1 MNPVLGFFRFWRLE
15 MTPKQQQLIELLG
28 PSVTALD
35 LELWAIEIIGRANRS
50 TLRLVID
57 HPDRLVTVDDCE
69 AVSRQVS
76 RILDVEDPLPERYT
90 LEVSSPGI
98 ERALYKL
105 DHFERVV
112 GYEAKLKLKV
122 PFEGRKNY
130 SGVIAG
136 VENQAVLLQQGD
148 TEYEFP
154 AEHIERGQLVVT
166 DVTQVGGSKDGK

>member
-1 MNPVLGFFRFWRLE
+1 
-15 MTPKQQQLIELLG
+15 MTPKQQQLIELLE
-28 PSVTALD
+28 PSVASLQ

-57 HPDRLVTVDDCE
+57 HPDRPVTVEDCE

-76 RILDVEDPLPERYT
+76 RVLDVEDPLPERYT

-105 DHFERVV
+105 SHFERFV
-112 GYEAKLKLKV
+112 GSQAKLKLKI

-130 SGVIAG
+130 SGLIAG

-166 DVTQVGGSKDGK
+166 DVTQVGGSKDDR

>member
-1 MNPVLGFFRFWRLE
+1 
-15 MTPKQQQLIELLG
+15 MTPKQQQLTELLG

-35 LELWAIEIIGRANRS
+35 LELWAIEIIGRTNRS

-57 HPDRLVTVDDCE
+57 HPNRPVTVDDCE

-98 ERALYKL
+98 ERVLYRL
-105 DHFERVV
+105 EHFGRFI
-112 GYEAKLKLKV
+112 GFQIKLKLNV
-122 PFEGRKNY
+122 PFEGSKNY

-136 VENQAVLLQQGD
+136 VENQAVLLQTGD

>member
-1 MNPVLGFFRFWRLE
+1 
-15 MTPKQQQLIELLG
+15 MTPKQQQLTELLE
-28 PSVTALD
+28 PSVVSLG
-35 LELWAIEIIGRANRS
+35 LVLWAIEIVGRANRS

-57 HPDRLVTVDDCE
+57 HPDRQVTVEDCE

-98 ERALYKL
+98 ERDLHKL
-105 DHFERVV
+105 EHFEQFV
-112 GYEAKLKLKV
+112 GYQARVKLKV

-136 VENQAVLLQQGD
+136 VENQAVLLQQGE

>member
-1 MNPVLGFFRFWRLE
+1 
-15 MTPKQQQLIELLG
+15 MTPKQQQLTELLE
-28 PSVTALD
+28 PSVVSLG
-35 LELWAIEIIGRANRS
+35 LVLWAIEIVGRANRS

-57 HPDRLVTVDDCE
+57 HPDRQVTVEDCE

-98 ERALYKL
+98 ERVLHKL
-105 DHFERVV
+105 EHFEQFV
-112 GYEAKLKLKV
+112 GYQAKVKLKV
-122 PFEGRKNY
+122 SFEGRKNY

-136 VENQAVLLQQGD
+136 VENQAVLLQQGE

>member
-1 MNPVLGFFRFWRLE
+1 

-35 LELWAIEIIGRANRS
+35 LELWAIEIISSANRS

-57 HPDRLVTVDDCE
+57 HTNRPVTVDDCE

-98 ERALYKL
+98 ERVLYALE
-105 DHFERVV
+105 HFERFI
-112 GYEAKLKLKV
+112 GFQIKLKLKV

-130 SGVIAG
+130 SGVITG
-136 VENQAVLLQQGD
+136 VENQVVLLQSRD
-148 TEYEFP
+148 TEYEFR
-154 AEHIERGQLVVT
+154 AEHIERGQLIVT

>member
-1 MNPVLGFFRFWRLE
+1 
-15 MTPKQQQLIELLG
+15 MTPKQQQLTELLE
-28 PSVTALD
+28 PSVVSLG
-35 LELWAIEIIGRANRS
+35 LVLWAIEIVGRANRS

-57 HPDRLVTVDDCE
+57 HLDRQVTVEDCE

-98 ERALYKL
+98 ERALHKL
-105 DHFERVV
+105 EHFEQSV
-112 GYEAKLKLKV
+112 GYQDKVKLKV

-136 VENQAVLLQQGD
+136 VENQAVLLQQGE

>member
-1 MNPVLGFFRFWRLE
+1 

-90 LEVSSPGI
+90 LEVSSPGVD
-98 ERALYKL
+98 RLL
-105 DHFERVV
+105 FHPDHYQPYV
-112 GYEAKLKLKV
+112 GEMVDIRLRLPV
-122 PFEGRKNY
+122 EGRRRFK
-130 SGVIAG
+130 GVLSSA
-136 VENQAVLLQQGD
+136 D
-148 TEYEFP
+148 
-154 AEHIERGQLVVT
+154 AEMVVVT
-166 DVTQVGGSKDGK
+166 FDDLEFNLPFRSIDRARAYPRLDIGSGKS

>member
-1 MNPVLGFFRFWRLE
+1 
-15 MTPKQQQLIELLG
+15 MTPKQQQLRTLLG
-28 PSVTALD
+28 SSVTSLD

-57 HPDRLVTVDDCE
+57 HPDRPITVDDCE

-76 RILDVEDPLPERYT
+76 RILDIEDPLPERYT

-98 ERALYKL
+98 ERTLYQL
-105 DHFERVV
+105 EHFERFV
-112 GYEAKLKLKV
+112 GHPAKLKLKV

-130 SGVIAG
+130 SGLIVR
-136 VENQAVLLQQGD
+136 VENAAVLLQQGD

-154 AEHIERGQLVVT
+154 AEHIERGQLMVT
-166 DVTQVGGSKDGK
+166 DVTKVGRRKDGKQRNPSGS

>member
-1 MNPVLGFFRFWRLE
+1 
-15 MTPKQQQLIELLG
+15 MTPKQQQLTELLE
-28 PSVTALD
+28 PSVVSLG
-35 LELWAIEIIGRANRS
+35 LVLWAIEIVGRANRS

-57 HPDRLVTVDDCE
+57 HPDRQVTVEDCE

-98 ERALYKL
+98 ERALHKL
-105 DHFERVV
+105 EHFEQLV
-112 GYEAKLKLKV
+112 GYQARVKLKV

-136 VENQAVLLQQGD
+136 VENQAVLLQQGE

>member
-1 MNPVLGFFRFWRLE
+1 VNPVLGFFRFWRQV
-15 MTPKQQQLIELLG
+15 MTPRQQQLTELLE
-28 PSVTALD
+28 PSIVSLG
-35 LELWAIEIIGRANRS
+35 LVLWAIEIIGRANRS

-57 HPDRLVTVDDCE
+57 HLDRSVTVEDCE

-98 ERALYKL
+98 ERVLHKL
-105 DHFERVV
+105 AHFEQFV
-112 GYEAKLKLKV
+112 GHQAKVKLKAL
-122 PFEGRKNY
+122 FEGRKNF
-130 SGVIAG
+130 SGVIAK
-136 VENQAVLLQQGD
+136 VENQAVLLRQGG

>member
-1 MNPVLGFFRFWRLE
+1 
-15 MTPKQQQLIELLG
+15 MTPKQQQLTELLE
-28 PSVTALD
+28 PSVVSLG
-35 LELWAIEIIGRANRS
+35 LVLWAIEIVGRANRS

-57 HPDRLVTVDDCE
+57 HPDRQVTVEDCE

-98 ERALYKL
+98 ERALHKL
-105 DHFERVV
+105 KHFEQFV
-112 GYEAKLKLKV
+112 GYQARVKLKV

-136 VENQAVLLQQGD
+136 VENQAVLLQQGE

-166 DVTQVGGSKDGK
+166 DVTQLGGSKDGK

>member
-1 MNPVLGFFRFWRLE
+1 M
-15 MTPKQQQLIELLG
+15 
-28 PSVTALD
+28 
-35 LELWAIEIIGRANRS
+35 
-50 TLRLVID
+50 
-57 HPDRLVTVDDCE
+57 DDCE

-76 RILDVEDPLPERYT
+76 RILDIEDPLPERYT

-98 ERALYKL
+98 ERTLYRL
-105 DHFERVV
+105 EHFERFI
-112 GYEAKLKLKV
+112 GYRARIKLKV

-130 SGVIAG
+130 SGLIVR
-136 VENQAVLLQQGD
+136 VENAAVLLQQGD

>member
-1 MNPVLGFFRFWRLE
+1 
-15 MTPKQQQLIELLG
+15 MTPKQQQLTELLG

-57 HPDRLVTVDDCE
+57 HPNRPVTVDDCE
-69 AVSRQVS
+69 TVSRQVS

-98 ERALYKL
+98 ERVLYRL
-105 DHFERVV
+105 EHFERFI
-112 GYEAKLKLKV
+112 GFQIKLKLKV
-122 PFEGRKNY
+122 PFEGRKKY
-130 SGVIAG
+130 SGLIAR
-136 VENQAVLLQQGD
+136 VENQAVLLQTGD

-154 AEHIERGQLVVT
+154 AEHIERGQLVVA